1 MEMDRRERIFSAT
14 RMYTHGLR
22 PFAAVAGA
30 LDDVDWSFSPDAL
43 ALYPD
48 PLDDD
53 NTAAEVFGGAL
64 VANDLPGSFS
74 PTR

>member
-1 MEMDRRERIFSAT
+1 
-14 RMYTHGLR
+14 MYTSGLR

-30 LDDVDWSFSPDAL
+30 TGAINWDFHPETLS
-43 ALYPD
+43 LYPD

-53 NTAAEVFGGAL
+53 GVAAEIFGGAL

-74 PTR
+74 PIR

>member
-1 MEMDRRERIFSAT
+1 MDRAERIWAAT
-14 RMYTHGLR
+14 RMYTSGLR
-22 PFAAVAGA
+22 PFAQTAGV
-30 LDDVDWSFSPDAL
+30 LGQVDWSFSPETT

-53 NTAAEVFGGAL
+53 TAAATIFGTAL

-74 PTR
+74 PIR